1 MDALDAA
8 VRASLAAVRASVKD
22 AGAHERAAV
31 VARLASL
38 ASTMRLDDRSSAE
51 SSAPRAEVH
60 VQTDGDDGAVRGSSF
75 GADGATRARV
85 VDDDD
90 AGHPSASDE
99 MPAMPKGLADSFE
112 VPPSLERAINATME
126 RALAAYSERLIETVR
141 SSVAASA
148 TSRG

>member
-22 AGAHERAAV
+22 VGDAAVRAAV
-31 VARLASL
+31 DARLASL
-38 ASTMRLDDRSSAE
+38 ASTMRPPTE
-51 SSAPRAEVH
+51 APPTRRAARRVH
-60 VQTDGDDGAVRGSSF
+60 VQTHGGDGAAPGVRPGPT
-75 GADGATRARV
+75 ADRARV
-85 VDDDD
+85 DVVRRPTRV
-90 AGHPSASDE
+90 AARQVRVRCPR
-99 MPAMPKGLADSFE
+99 GLADSYE
-112 VPPSLERAINATME
+112 VAPSLERAINATME